1 MKQRKI
7 HEAYYVMCMCPT
19 LNNQLELTSLT
30 IFRNGLTQK
39 NIFKLLLV
47 LLGFYRLLSIWWF
60 IMFLLSILLEKK
72 LIPDIILIAND
83 KYWLTNVILGK
94 NNN

>member
-60 IMFLLSILLEKK
+60 IMFLLSILLEK
-72 LIPDIILIAND
+72 N
-83 KYWLTNVILGK
+83 
-94 NNN
+94 